1 MLKLKRAD
9 YDGTYHGFTL
19 KEGYYYG
26 INTETGNPIA
36 TSGWECAGN
45 LCLYSLNDGKWEKEW
60 VGIEENDFDISPLPD
75 FSPVGKMSFL
85 EWLEH
90 DQSLQKSGTERLICM
105 KMSMTNTSMTVCQNL
120 SRSICNLTN

>member
-45 LCLYSLNDGKWEKEW
+45 LCLYSLNDGKCEKEW

-85 EWLEH
+85 EWLEQEYSITPEEW
-90 DQSLQKSGTERLICM
+90 DGETYLYEDEYDEYFYDGLPKFVQKYL
-105 KMSMTNTSMTVCQNL
+105 
-120 SRSICNLTN
+120 